1 MERIYKQGLKKA
13 NLKLKNLKSEIIFNY
28 LFTILFRKISIINFI
43 IFLKFIRDLIIVFIL
58 IIYIM

>member
-13 NLKLKNLKSEIIFNY
+13 NSKLKNLKSEIIFNY